1 MLPTFI
7 YHKKHVI
14 NLYISDEVL
23 STWGF
28 QMWHIINLY
37 ISKTLIYTFK
47 RSNNISEGTYQL
59 QGSKCD
65 TLSIHTS
72 MLSMCKPL
80 INLCILEATCHAFIY
95 LFIYGSVI
103 VQASLTV
110 RALAAP
116 LFPFLYEACM
126 TATLLTVQFYI
137 TEEWVS
143 LILVVLYVTSTFC
156 STCKYIVV

>member
-95 LFIYGSVI
+95 LFIYLWICDS
-103 VQASLTV
+103 AS
-110 RALAAP
+110 
-116 LFPFLYEACM
+116 
-126 TATLLTVQFYI
+126 I
-137 TEEWVS
+137 TNS
-143 LILVVLYVTSTFC
+143 SSTCC
-156 STCKYIVV
+156 STIHCFHFYMKPVWLQPSWLYSST

>member
-116 LFPFLYEACM
+116 LFTVSIFIWSLYDCNPPDCTVLHNWGVGQSNTGGAVCHIN
-126 TATLLTVQFYI
+126 LLFN
-137 TEEWVS
+137 
-143 LILVVLYVTSTFC
+143 L
-156 STCKYIVV
+156 